1 MRQSADED
9 SAKRVDE
16 EGRVGDILCV
26 LGMGVGTS
34 LDEYVRKKERKE
46 KKEIKSIAKARAN
59 LD

>member
-1 MRQSADED
+1 MRKSADED

-26 LGMGVGTS
+26 FGMGVGTN